1 MTEKNLKYYSEQ
13 EKRNKYVLLDA
24 IYKKYKN
31 RQNLGMVL
39 EMKAV
44 SG

>member
-1 MTEKNLKYYSEQ
+1 M
-13 EKRNKYVLLDA
+13 YVLLDA

-31 RQNLGMVL
+31 RQNLGMVI
-39 EMKAV
+39 EIRKAV

>member
-13 EKRNKYVLLDA
+13 EKRNKYVLLDS